1 MKKKYLLFIFCVALI
16 SFIMIGVTTAYLTAT
31 DNEVNVF
38 TVGKVSI
45 TLDETEVDELGN
57 KISDKRVNENQ
68 YHLIPG
74 YTYIKDPTVTIK
86 KGSNDSYIRILITI
100 NKNSELKDLY
110 GENFTLNDIYANWG
124 ENWEY
129 IGKKFVE
136 ENVIEYEYQYKNIVN
151 GLNDDNKL
159 EPLFEKFTIP
169 DKTTISELESLKDLK
184 VKIKAQA
191 IQASGFASVKEAWE
205 SFATQYKE

>member
-16 SFIMIGVTTAYLTAT
+16 SFIMIGVTTAYLTST

-129 IGKKFVE
+129 IGKKVVE